1 MAGVFP
7 DVGLSDN
14 MAAWLTG
21 LGTLTLH
28 LAKNNVTITRA
39 SVLTDFTEANYSG
52 YVAQTIGT
60 WGAPVYDATNHRYTS
75 TAPALTFINSTGSV
89 GNSIYAVYIK
99 DAGGTLIYAEEV
111 TGGPATPVD
120 MTTAGKA
127 YIYQPIFDDS
137 SRASTSP

>member
-7 DVGLSDN
+7 DTGLVDN
-14 MAAWLTG
+14 ITAWLTG

-28 LAKNNVTITRA
+28 LARNNVTITRA
-39 SVLTDFTEANYSG
+39 SVLTDFTEANFSG
-52 YVAQTIGT
+52 YAAQTIGA
-60 WGAPVYDATNHRYTS
+60 WGTPVYDATNHRYNS
-75 TAPALTFINSTGSV
+75 SAPPLTFLNSTGSV
-89 GNSIYAVYIK
+89 GNSIYAVYITNV
-99 DAGGTLIYAEEV
+99 AGHLVYAEEV

-127 YIYQPIFDDS
+127 YIYQPVFDDS

>member
-1 MAGVFP
+1 VAGVFP
-7 DVGLSDN
+7 DAGLADN
-14 MAAWLTG
+14 LAAWLSG

-28 LAKNNVTITRA
+28 LAKNSVTITQA
-39 SVLTDFTEANYSG
+39 SILTDFTDANFSG
-52 YVAQTIGT
+52 YAAQTIGT

-75 TAPALTFINSTGSV
+75 AAPALTFLNTTGSV
-89 GNSIYAVYIK
+89 GNSIYAVYVTNA
-99 DAGGTLIYAEEV
+99 AGHLLYAEEV